1 MLYCRCSGG
10 GLQFRSSP
18 SSWKYPELCGENGR
32 FSPPVVM
39 FGKTGQPGEVAIAV
53 EDITP
58 RTQFLLHYSFT
69 EATSSLAGQKMRGA
83 TKLEG
88 KGEYKGSGC
97 ELYILITLYITTTTT
112 IIL

>member
-1 MLYCRCSGG
+1 M
-10 GLQFRSSP
+10 FRSSS

-39 FGKTGQPGEVAIAV
+39 FGQTGQPGEVAISV
-53 EDITP
+53 EATTP

-69 EATSSLAGQKMRGA
+69 EATNALAGQKMRGA

-88 KGEYKGSGC
+88 KGD
-97 ELYILITLYITTTTT
+97 
-112 IIL
+112 